1 MLIDSVKLNS
11 VPCKEK
17 KKKKCGGGSFR
28 KGKGQFHPLIRDS

>member
-17 KKKKCGGGSFR
+17 KKPGWGFFR
-28 KGKGQFHPLIRDS
+28 KGKGQFHPLIHGS

>member
-17 KKKKCGGGSFR
+17 KKKKCGGVLLG
-28 KGKGQFHPLIRDS
+28 KGKVSFIH

>member
-17 KKKKCGGGSFR
+17 KSLGGGSLG
-28 KGKGQFHPLIRDS
+28 KGKASFIH

>member
-17 KKKKCGGGSFR
+17 KKKSVGGVLLG
-28 KGKGQFHPLIRDS
+28 KGKVSFIH

>member
-17 KKKKCGGGSFR
+17 KKKSGGGSFR